1 MSETIRYAFGQSPL
15 GDFLAARSD
24 RGLVAFEFGD
34 RHTTL
39 VAALHQRFPDAA
51 VEQDD
56 TNLSTTIDALAR
68 LVEHPEREP
77 GLTLDPRGSAY
88 QKRVWE
94 ILRQVPAGQ
103 TITYGAVA
111 AKLGTP
117 RDARDA
123 TEAIAANGIAILIP
137 CHRVVKKDGSLS
149 GYRWGIRRK
158 RALLAREQATSG
170 FRLA

>member
-15 GDFLAARSD
+15 GDFLVAVSD
-24 RGLVAFEFGD
+24 RGLVAFEFGE
-34 RHTTL
+34 RHDTL
-39 VAALHQRFPDAA
+39 VAALRQRFPEAV

-56 TNLSTTIDALAR
+56 TNLSATIDALAR
-68 LVEHPEREP
+68 LVDHPERDP
-77 GLTLDPRGSAY
+77 SLTLDPRGSAY

-94 ILRQVPAGQ
+94 ILRQIPAGQ

-158 RALLAREQATSG
+158 RALLAREQALSA

>member
-1 MSETIRYAFGQSPL
+1 MCETIRYAFGHSTL
-15 GDFLAARSD
+15 GAFLAATSA
-24 RGLVAFEFGD
+24 RGLVAFEFGE
-34 RHTTL
+34 RRETL
-39 VAALHQRFPDAA
+39 VATLRQRFPDAA

-56 TNLSTTIDALAR
+56 TNLSAMIDELAS
-68 LVEHPEREP
+68 LVDHPEREP
-77 GLTLDPRGSAY
+77 SLPLDLRGSAY
-88 QKRVWE
+88 QKHVWE

-111 AKLGTP
+111 ANLGTP

-149 GYRWGIRRK
+149 GYRWGTRRK
-158 RALLAREQATSG
+158 RALLAREQTASAL
-170 FRLA
+170 RLA